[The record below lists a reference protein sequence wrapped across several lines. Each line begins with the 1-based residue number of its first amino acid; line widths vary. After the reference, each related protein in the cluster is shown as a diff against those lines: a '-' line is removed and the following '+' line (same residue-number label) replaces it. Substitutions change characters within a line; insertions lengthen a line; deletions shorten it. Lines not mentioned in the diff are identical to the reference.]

1 MKRSRNG
8 SLGSHHNPVRE
19 TLLPLYLGIF
29 IHGKTRKRELVDV
42 LFNHGLSVSYDRI
55 LQLSTDIGNA
65 VIDLF
70 ESDGV
75 VFSNQVSTW
84 PLHNWKS
91 G

>member
-1 MKRSRNG
+1 M
-8 SLGSHHNPVRE
+8 
-19 TLLPLYLGIF
+19 
-29 IHGKTRKRELVDV
+29 DA

-70 ESDGV
+70 EKDGL
-75 VFSNQVSTW
+75 VFPTNFQHDLFTTGNLDNIDHDPTSTSA
-84 PLHNWKS
+84 LHNWKS